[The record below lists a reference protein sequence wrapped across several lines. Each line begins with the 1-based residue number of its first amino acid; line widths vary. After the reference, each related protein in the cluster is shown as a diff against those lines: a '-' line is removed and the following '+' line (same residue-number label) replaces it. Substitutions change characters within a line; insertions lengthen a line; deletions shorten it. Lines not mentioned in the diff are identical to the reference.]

1 MPDLVTIT
9 IDDVDYQVP
18 NGMLLTDAAKLAGI
32 DIPVFCSHPKL
43 DPLGACRMCLV
54 EQDVR
59 GRWMI
64 VTACT
69 IRVAEGMKFRYA
81 SEAAVQAR
89 EDTLE
94 FILINHPLDCPIC
107 DKGGECPLQD
117 QTLKHGP
124 GASEFQEIK
133 THKEKRYPISDL
145 VMLDQERCIVCWRCI
160 RYLDE
165 WEDKPQLG
173 LFHRGGE
180 TVIDFFPGEPVDAKT
195 SGNIIDL
202 CPVGALTNRVSR
214 FRYRPW
220 ELKRTNS
227 ICTHCSQ
234 GCNVRLDAR
243 IHQLRRVV
251 ARENM
256 AVNDEWICD
265 KGRFMHAFVD
275 SPERL
280 TKPLIRDHKGGEL
293 REAGWDEALALVAQ
307 RLAFT
312 ADVQGPAAVGA
323 IGSAK
328 LSNEAAYLLQKL
340 MRGLVGTNNID
351 HRGGAAVLADP
362 RGLSAIRDVEQ
373 ADVIVLAGVDPAEEQ
388 PVLATFIRR
397 AVRRRGAKLV
407 VLHPRKIEDTRYPGA
422 YVPYKPGDEAAL
434 FASLSTAL
442 LKDKAVQERAAKLP
456 GYAELVDWLGGAAAD
471 PAAAEAATL
480 VLNAKRAM
488 VLYGPAVVSGR
499 NAPANKASLLNFA
512 LLAGCAERTFYLAPE
527 ANSVGARDMGLLPTT
542 MPGHAP
548 VGDLPSRER
557 LERLWGAK
565 LPADAGLG
573 YDEMLGAA
581 AAGRLRAL
589 YLVGSDPASQGPAGQ
604 AALQKVDFLV
614 VQDLFLTESAR
625 LADVVLPA
633 VSWAE
638 ADGTFTNLERRV
650 QRAPKALGN
659 PHSQAAP
666 DWLIFTELAKLW
678 PAVTGEAKA
687 DTKKSKR
694 KAGDAPKQWS
704 YASAQEVLD
713 EITRAVPMYD
723 RLTWASLGSDGKQWP
738 WEPPKAEAG
747 RPAGGA
753 LPSAPRRLV
762 APERRSAVQAGG
774 DFPYALAAG
783 RVLLDGGTLL
793 RQTEVAGKVAV
804 AAAVSINPADAG
816 REKLA
821 AGQVVTISSA
831 AGQLTLPL
839 LLDEA
844 VQPGTLWIPYSL
856 PGAPVETLL
865 GTVGSDG
872 VGARVRI
879 ASEKAG

>member
-1 MPDLVTIT
+1 MPDLITIT
-9 IDDVDYQVP
+9 IDDVEYKVP
-18 NGMLLTDAAKLAGI
+18 NGMLLTDAAKLINI

-81 SEAAVQAR
+81 SPAATQAR

-94 FILINHPLDCPIC
+94 FLLINHPLDCPIC

-124 GASEFQEIK
+124 GVSQFQEIK
-133 THKEKRYPISDL
+133 NHKAKRYPISDL
-145 VMLDQERCIVCWRCI
+145 IMLDQERCIICWRCI
-160 RYLDE
+160 RYLEE

-173 LFHRGGE
+173 LFHRGDRS
-180 TVIDFFPGEPVDAKT
+180 VIDFFPGQPVDAKT
-195 SGNIIDL
+195 SGNIIEL

-220 ELKRTNS
+220 DTKNIDS
-227 ICTHCSQ
+227 ICVHCSQ
-234 GCNVRLDAR
+234 GCNVRLDGR

-265 KGRFMHAFVD
+265 KGRFIHAFAD
-275 SPERL
+275 APERL
-280 TKPLIRDHKGGEL
+280 TTPLIRDHKGGEL
-293 REAGWDEALALVAQ
+293 REAGWEEALALVAQ

-323 IGSAK
+323 LGSAK

-340 MRGLVGTNNID
+340 MRGLVGSNNVD

-373 ADVIVLAGVDPAEEQ
+373 ADLIVLAGVDPAEEQ

-397 AVRRRGAKLV
+397 AVRRRGAKLLI
-407 VLHPRKIEDTRYPGA
+407 LHPRQIEDTRYPGA
-422 YVPYKPGDEAAL
+422 YLPYKPGQEAAL
-434 FASLSTAL
+434 FEGLSRGL
-442 LKDKAVQERAAKLP
+442 LQEARVKERAARLA
-456 GYAELVDWLGGAAAD
+456 GFADLVDGLGNAAVD
-471 PAAAEAATL
+471 AAGAEAARL
-480 VLNAKRAM
+480 MLSAQRPM
-488 VLYGPAVVSGR
+488 ILYGPALVSGR
-499 NAPANKASLLNFA
+499 AAAANRASLMNFA
-512 LLAGCAERTFYLAPE
+512 LLAGCVERTFYLAPE
-527 ANSVGARDMGLLPTT
+527 ANSVGARDMGLLPASL
-542 MPGHAP
+542 PGHAAI
-548 VGDLPSRER
+548 GDAPGRER
-557 LERLWGAK
+557 LERLWGVK
-565 LPADAGLG
+565 LPTQPGLG
-573 YDEMLGAA
+573 YDEMLEAA

-614 VQDLFLTESAR
+614 VQELFLTESAK

-638 ADGTFTNLERRV
+638 TDGTFTNLERRV
-650 QRAPKALGN
+650 QRAAQAIAN

-666 DWLIFTELAKLW
+666 DWLIFTEMAKLW
-678 PAVTGEAKA
+678 PAVAGEAKA
-687 DTKKSKR
+687 EGKKSKR
-694 KAGDAPKQWS
+694 KSSGAARQWG
-704 YASAQEVLD
+704 YGSAAEVLD
-713 EITRAVPMYD
+713 EITRAAPMYD
-723 RLTWASLGSDGKQWP
+723 KLSWDALGDEGTQWPLADAAGSPLSAVASRRLTP
-738 WEPPKAEAG
+738 
-747 RPAGGA
+747 
-753 LPSAPRRLV
+753 
-762 APERRSAVQAGG
+762 PERRSVAPGR
-774 DFPYALAAG
+774 DEYPYALVAG
-783 RVLLDGGTLL
+783 QVLFDYGTLM
-793 RQTEVAGKVAV
+793 RQTEVTERV
-804 AAAVSINPADAG
+804 AAPVAVSINPADAA

-821 AGQVVTISSA
+821 AGQPVSISSA
-831 AGQLTLPL
+831 VGQVVLPVR
-839 LLDEA
+839 LDET

-856 PGAPVETLL
+856 PGAPAETLL
-865 GTVGSDG
+865 GSVSAGS
-872 VGARVRI
+872 GARVRI
-879 ASEKAG
+879 APGALSSSEKVG